1 MRGATS
7 HDSRSNYRTDISTH
21 APHAESDTATIT
33 ARATKAHFNP
43 HLLCGRRLVSRLD
56 GAMGQNFNPRSPCGE
71 RPAARIRA
79 TKLQAFQPTLPMR
92 GATVTP
98 LRILTPT
105 KISTHAPHAGSDITY
120 RSTRFL
126 HSTFQPT
133 LPMRGATV
141 AECRRRSLV
150 ERFQPTLPMR
160 GATRQTNRRTAD
172 TVISTHA
179 PHAGSDTF

>member
-92 GATVTP
+92 GATNY
-98 LRILTPT
+98 
-105 KISTHAPHAGSDITY
+105 KPHY
-120 RSTRFL
+120 WRFCR
-126 HSTFQPT
+126 FQPT